1 MAITKLGSVKTTLS
15 VAIDYILNPEKT
27 ENQKYVYCYGC
38 TEDGKSA
45 EQEFLAIR
53 NFGTGK
59 GDVLAQHIKQSFVGQ
74 EVTPEQA
81 LEIGIKTAERLLE
94 NKYQYIVATHTDKDN
109 IHNHIIFNNIDFENF
124 RSFEW
129 QQNRGGRSWKKLRE
143 INDEL
148 CREYNLSVIEKPI
161 NPGKCYYEWQ
171 QDYLGKSWKSKLRY
185 VIDETIMQSTSFEDF
200 LEQLKK
206 KNVECIYTPENVI
219 KIKFRLQGQQRFS
232 RGRTL
237 GWYYDEPQL
246 RKRIEQY
253 QFLKTGKSGKTYRT
267 RIIDTS
273 TDVFQT
279 SKGLLHWANIKNMQ
293 EVSKL
298 INFLSENNMR
308 SESDIENRAAEKYN
322 DRMVIVSKL
331 NRTQNQINDIADVI
345 KLIRTYEKYKP
356 YHKNL
361 MTAKNQ
367 KQYKKENI
375 TALAKYDDAVAKL
388 LSLYPDRKLPT
399 ISTLEEKRKK
409 LTSDVQ
415 QMNEEYKA
423 IIDEL
428 KKIEYARQSINDYLR
443 NNDRSQN
450 KSLE

>member
-1 MAITKLGSVKTTLS
+1 
-15 VAIDYILNPEKT
+15 
-27 ENQKYVYCYGC
+27 
-38 TEDGKSA
+38 
-45 EQEFLAIR
+45 
-53 NFGTGK
+53 
-59 GDVLAQHIKQSFVGQ
+59 
-74 EVTPEQA
+74 
-81 LEIGIKTAERLLE
+81 
-94 NKYQYIVATHTDKDN
+94 
-109 IHNHIIFNNIDFENF
+109 
-124 RSFEW
+124 
-129 QQNRGGRSWKKLRE
+129 
-143 INDEL
+143 
-148 CREYNLSVIEKPI
+148 
-161 NPGKCYYEWQ
+161 
-171 QDYLGKSWKSKLRY
+171 
-185 VIDETIMQSTSFEDF
+185 
-200 LEQLKK
+200 
-206 KNVECIYTPENVI
+206 
-219 KIKFRLQGQQRFS
+219 
-232 RGRTL
+232 
-237 GWYYDEPQL
+237 
-246 RKRIEQY
+246 
-253 QFLKTGKSGKTYRT
+253 
-267 RIIDTS
+267 
-273 TDVFQT
+273 
-279 SKGLLHWANIKNMQ
+279 
-293 EVSKL
+293 
-298 INFLSENNMR
+298 MR

>member
-1 MAITKLGSVKTTLS
+1 
-15 VAIDYILNPEKT
+15 
-27 ENQKYVYCYGC
+27 
-38 TEDGKSA
+38 
-45 EQEFLAIR
+45 
-53 NFGTGK
+53 
-59 GDVLAQHIKQSFVGQ
+59 
-74 EVTPEQA
+74 
-81 LEIGIKTAERLLE
+81 
-94 NKYQYIVATHTDKDN
+94 
-109 IHNHIIFNNIDFENF
+109 
-124 RSFEW
+124 
-129 QQNRGGRSWKKLRE
+129 
-143 INDEL
+143 EL

-171 QDYLGKSWKSKLRY
+171 QDYLGKSWKSKLRC

>member
-1 MAITKLGSVKTTLS
+1 M
-15 VAIDYILNPEKT
+15 
-27 ENQKYVYCYGC
+27 
-38 TEDGKSA
+38 
-45 EQEFLAIR
+45 
-53 NFGTGK
+53 
-59 GDVLAQHIKQSFVGQ
+59 
-74 EVTPEQA
+74 
-81 LEIGIKTAERLLE
+81 
-94 NKYQYIVATHTDKDN
+94 
-109 IHNHIIFNNIDFENF
+109 
-124 RSFEW
+124 
-129 QQNRGGRSWKKLRE
+129 
-143 INDEL
+143 
-148 CREYNLSVIEKPI
+148 
-161 NPGKCYYEWQ
+161 
-171 QDYLGKSWKSKLRY
+171 
-185 VIDETIMQSTSFEDF
+185 IDETIMQSTSFEDF

-361 MTAKNQ
+361 MTAKN
-367 KQYKKENI
+367 KNNTKKK
-375 TALAKYDDAVAKL
+375 TSPHL
-388 LSLYPDRKLPT
+388 
-399 ISTLEEKRKK
+399 ISTMMQL
-409 LTSDVQ
+409 L
-415 QMNEEYKA
+415 NY
-423 IIDEL
+423 
-428 KKIEYARQSINDYLR
+428 
-443 NNDRSQN
+443 
-450 KSLE
+450 